1 MRLTLLNFESFHAAT
16 PLPTLQR
23 AAGSFLWCRMK
34 WNLSTPSTS
43 RKDTQNDWLQWDHHG
58 LLETD
63 PKTPYDHSLDSRL
76 RKRHTGVWANDSD
89 LTVTEP
95 WNQMV
100 SSGESNMMVFHPVIR
115 RVPPKKVARI
125 MASLPSSWW
134 GWLVGT
140 GQVDRI
146 AVGQCQGGFMY
157 RNIAVE
163 ICGNYGSY
171 SHLQMIYRII
181 EYTHVLAFLWPWTIS
196 CFTGYPTCW
205 FLCHSGDDLLMTS
218 GARDRPSD
226 RYGSHSDTV
235 VFPRRRTWPPQYAVP
250 EIQSWY
256 NLRLGWWDNW
266 NLLFPLYLRGI
277 TD

>member
-1 MRLTLLNFESFHAAT
+1 MVTHKAGFSEIWGWHYWTLNLFMLLRRCQHYSALLGH
-16 PLPTLQR
+16 
-23 AAGSFLWCRMK
+23 SWCRVK

-43 RKDTQNDWLQWDHHG
+43 RKDTQNGWLQWDHHG

-63 PKTPYDHSLDSRL
+63 PKTTYDHSLDSRL

-157 RNIAVE
+157 RNIAME
-163 ICGNYGSY
+163 I
-171 SHLQMIYRII
+171 MEAIAIYRWFI
-181 EYTHVLAFLWPWTIS
+181 ES
-196 CFTGYPTCW
+196 
-205 FLCHSGDDLLMTS
+205 
-218 GARDRPSD
+218 
-226 RYGSHSDTV
+226 
-235 VFPRRRTWPPQYAVP
+235 
-250 EIQSWY
+250 
-256 NLRLGWWDNW
+256 
-266 NLLFPLYLRGI
+266 
-277 TD
+277 